1 VKGFETGVMEGRT
14 YATEE
19 MVLEVELEVCVLL
32 DSAKDLKSIVRKSRL
47 YMSSVARTFTPSAVT
62 FS

>member
-1 VKGFETGVMEGRT
+1 MEGRT

-47 YMSSVARTFTPSAVT
+47 YTSSVARTFTPSAVT